1 MAQQLIGIGAS
12 ANTGLGDK
20 PRSVGTKINEMFAET
35 YASKTK
41 YNNLNSRLWVP
52 KSSNVISSAP
62 SAPGANSI
70 RLSPGYIDEK
80 ITISTLVARVATL
93 FSGGLFQLAI
103 YAANSASYPTGNA
116 LISTASIST
125 TSTGLQTSAAS
136 KQLDPA
142 LYWWALNCDN
152 ATAIF
157 NSYGPSGLMMGQT
170 IGVQGAA
177 NVFAAATGL
186 AIAQT
191 FGTWPDL
198 TATSWASSH
207 ETTGANIPAIG
218 FQIASVP

>member
-1 MAQQLIGIGAS
+1 MPQQQIGTS
-12 ANTGLGDK
+12 TLNSGLGEK
-20 PRSVGTKINEMFAET
+20 PRPAGVKINDMFTEV

-41 YNNLNSRLWVP
+41 YTSTNSRWWHP
-52 KSSNVISSAP
+52 KGSGVLAGTP
-62 SAPGANSI
+62 AAPGANSI
-70 RLSPGYIDEK
+70 RLFPGYIDSK
-80 ITISTLVARVATL
+80 LTINNLAARVSTL

-103 YAANSASYPTGNA
+103 YAANAENYPTGNA

-125 TSTGLQTSAAS
+125 TTTGLQSGAAS

-152 ATAIF
+152 ATAVF
-157 NSYGPSGLMMGQT
+157 NSYGPSGLMVGQT

-186 AIAQT
+186 LLAQT

-198 TATSWASSH
+198 TATSWSSSN
-207 ETTGANIPAIG
+207 EATGANIPAIA